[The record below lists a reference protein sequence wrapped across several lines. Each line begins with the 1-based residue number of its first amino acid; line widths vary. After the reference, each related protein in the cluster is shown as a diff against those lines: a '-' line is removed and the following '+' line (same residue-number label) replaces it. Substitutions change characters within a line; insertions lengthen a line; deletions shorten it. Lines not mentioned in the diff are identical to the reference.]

1 MTLWNQKAGATRYDQ
16 NTSLAATVVV
26 VVAVRVVVAA
36 VPVVVTASDG
46 LTFCFGSD
54 ILI

>member
-1 MTLWNQKAGATRYDQ
+1 MTRYDQ
-16 NTSLAATVVV
+16 NMSLAATVVV
-26 VVAVRVVVAA
+26 VVVAGLVVVAA
-36 VPVVVTASDG
+36 VPVVLTASDG